1 MEEIMAKTYKH
12 ILYPTD
18 LGIHEKVV
26 RNRVKLLQGLLN
38 CKLSMVHVIESMPVF
53 MDMTGYLNI
62 AEITD
67 RMQQEASGLL
77 KKIGADIGVSE
88 SEQHIIVGS
97 PKNDVV
103 SFADKIKADLI
114 IIGGHNRHLIDNLIG
129 STTDAVVRAAHCDV
143 MIVRYSED

>member
-1 MEEIMAKTYKH
+1 MVKTYKH
-12 ILYPTD
+12 ILYATD
-18 LGIHEKVV
+18 LGPHEKVV

-38 CKLSMVHVIESMPVF
+38 SKLSIVHVIESMPVF

-67 RMQQEASGLL
+67 RMQQEASVVL
-77 KKIGADIGVSE
+77 KKISSDLGVAASD
-88 SEQHIIVGS
+88 QHIVVGA
-97 PKNDVV
+97 PKTDVV

-114 IIGGHNRHLIDNLIG
+114 VIGGHNRHLIDNLIG

-143 MIVRYSED
+143 MIVRYQED